1 MVCCLPPMNP
11 GLGTPGSIH
20 GSWCVFLTLGP
31 RPYVPGPSACSC
43 IKTRNGVDTGR
54 SVWYHGGSPVEREP
68 RRWTRNRGSGGGGG
82 FGSRRTE
89 DLGRASKSSATGGV
103 AGSQDLRVPWS
114 HGPGVSGFAPGRWG
128 GIEGYSNGPLPKKRE
143 EVGHIGHIGPARV
156 VRASWDVRCP
166 CHVRP
171 RRRTPVGSW
180 VDGTRGGIRS
190 TVRLSRP
197 MSLTGSEGRSGPVAR
212 FQVPGMRLTG
222 RAACGILVLMVEGS
236 MNELYKVIFSLATLW
251 LVIVSVMLIT
261 VRGKNDDTGKES
273 TTRNHDSRTDR
284 RRRCRFGVW

>member
-31 RPYVPGPSACSC
+31 MFLAPARVPVSRRG
-43 IKTRNGVDTGR
+43 TGWTPGAR
-54 SVWYHGGSPVEREP
+54 CGTMVGSPGEREP

-128 GIEGYSNGPLPKKRE
+128 GIEGYSNGPLPKKERRSATSATSDQPASSGPLGTSDVIVTSGLD
-143 EVGHIGHIGPARV
+143 VGPPSGPGSTGPEGV
-156 VRASWDVRCP
+156 FGP
-166 CHVRP
+166 QYGCHVR
-171 RRRTPVGSW
+171 
-180 VDGTRGGIRS
+180 
-190 TVRLSRP
+190 
-197 MSLTGSEGRSGPVAR
+197 
-212 FQVPGMRLTG
+212 
-222 RAACGILVLMVEGS
+222 C
-236 MNELYKVIFSLATLW
+236 
-251 LVIVSVMLIT
+251 
-261 VRGKNDDTGKES
+261 
-273 TTRNHDSRTDR
+273 H
-284 RRRCRFGVW
+284 

>member
-1 MVCCLPPMNP
+1 MNP

-128 GIEGYSNGPLPKKRE
+128 GIEGYSNGPLPKKERRSATSATSDQPASSGPLGTSDVLVTSGLD
-143 EVGHIGHIGPARV
+143 VGPPSGPGSTGPEGV
-156 VRASWDVRCP
+156 FGP
-166 CHVRP
+166 QYGCHVR
-171 RRRTPVGSW
+171 
-180 VDGTRGGIRS
+180 
-190 TVRLSRP
+190 
-197 MSLTGSEGRSGPVAR
+197 
-212 FQVPGMRLTG
+212 
-222 RAACGILVLMVEGS
+222 C
-236 MNELYKVIFSLATLW
+236 
-251 LVIVSVMLIT
+251 
-261 VRGKNDDTGKES
+261 
-273 TTRNHDSRTDR
+273 H
-284 RRRCRFGVW
+284 